1 MCSVTL
7 GWHQQHVSVWLN
19 EILVNINILVCYI
32 GVLDAVKT
40 IIAAELKTL
49 VSILEIIQLQV
60 LLLEKE
66 NKNDVGITHLSR

>member
-1 MCSVTL
+1 MTPTAC
-7 GWHQQHVSVWLN
+7 VSMTYSN
-19 EILVNINILVCYI
+19 TIILVCCI

-40 IIAAELKTL
+40 IIAAKLKTL

-66 NKNDVGITHLSR
+66 NKSYVGITHLSR

>member
-1 MCSVTL
+1 MTYSNT
-7 GWHQQHVSVWLN
+7 
-19 EILVNINILVCYI
+19 IILVCCI

-40 IIAAELKTL
+40 IIAAKLKTL

-66 NKNDVGITHLSR
+66 NKSYVGITHLSR